1 MRFPLTRI
9 APNDSVPIITST
21 PARLNINR
29 QTEHKYLTA
38 VIPEACAG
46 RRVDQVLAEVFHQY
60 SRSRLQQWIR
70 EGRVRINGVSMRPRD
85 KVVGG
90 EMVEINALFTDET
103 PWEGEDLPLDIVY
116 EDDAL
121 LVINKPAGVVVHPA
135 AGHHRGTL
143 VNALLHHAPELAKVP
158 RGGIVHRLDK
168 DTSGLMVVARTL
180 ESHTYLVEQIQ
191 ARRVQREYQALVY
204 GEVVSGGRI
213 EAPVGRHPVQRQR
226 MAVTDTGKAAATQY
240 RVLER
245 FKGFT
250 LIRAVLETGRTH
262 QIRVHMAHIR
272 HPVVG
277 DPVYGRLR
285 LPKGADEG
293 FAAVLRG
300 FKRQALHADRLTLQH
315 PVSGQPMQWLAE
327 LPDDITRVV
336 EALRARTGRRVE

>member
-1 MRFPLTRI
+1 MAGTT
-9 APNDSVPIITST
+9 PNDSDPIITST

-29 QTEHKYLTA
+29 QTEHKYLAA
-38 VIPEACAG
+38 VVPESCAG
-46 RRVDQVLAEVFHQY
+46 KRVDQVLAQVFHQY

-70 EGRVRINGVSMRPRD
+70 DGRVRVNGMVLRPRD
-85 KVVGG
+85 KVAGG
-90 EMVEINALFTDET
+90 EQVEITAVLTEET
-103 PWEGEDLPLDIVY
+103 RWEGEDLPLNIVY
-116 EDDAL
+116 EDAAL
-121 LVINKPAGVVVHPA
+121 LVINKPPGVVVHPA
-135 AGHHRGTL
+135 AGHHTGTL
-143 VNALLHHAPELAKVP
+143 VNALLHYAPELAKVP

-180 ESHTYLVEQIQ
+180 ESHNYLVGQIQ
-191 ARRVQREYQALVY
+191 LRRVQREYQALVF
-204 GEVVSGGRI
+204 GEVVSGGRV

-250 LIRAVLETGRTH
+250 LIRAILETGRTH

-272 HPVVG
+272 HAVVG

-293 FAAVLRG
+293 LAAVLRA
-300 FKRQALHADRLTLQH
+300 FRRQALHADRLTLQH
-315 PVSGQPMQWLAE
+315 PVSGETMQWQAPLPEDFSGVLA
-327 LPDDITRVV
+327 
-336 EALRARTGRRVE
+336 ALRAHGGAGVE